1 MRAAL
6 AIAFML
12 AAQPALACHRY
23 SSWSYPWPQSCR
35 TSSAAPVHQRTW
47 FVEIKPEPPPPAPP
61 AVEPEEL
68 TRQQGLD
75 VLRRELR
82 MRSTQA
88 LELQT
93 LGLTMEEKRN
103 GD

>member
-1 MRAAL
+1 
-6 AIAFML
+6 ML
-12 AAQPALACHRY
+12 VLTAQPALARCHVIWR
-23 SSWSYPWPQSCR
+23 YPWPQHCQT
-35 TSSAAPVHQRTW
+35 TSRAHVHQRTW
-47 FVEIKPEPPPPAPP
+47 FVEIKPEPPPAPP
-61 AVEPEEL
+61 IDPDEL
-68 TRQQGLD
+68 TRTQAIETLKQ
-75 VLRRELR
+75 ELH

>member
-6 AIAFML
+6 ALLFL
-12 AAQPALACHRY
+12 LNAAPALARCH
-23 SSWSYPWPQSCR
+23 SIWHYPWRQPNCATVVTARAWS
-35 TSSAAPVHQRTW
+35 
-47 FVEIKPEPPPPAPP
+47 VEITKPPPEPASEDP
-61 AVEPEEL
+61 
-68 TRQQGLD
+68 TREQAIE
-75 VLRRELR
+75 VLKQELR
-82 MRSTQA
+82 MRTTQA

>member
-6 AIAFML
+6 ALVFLLNAE
-12 AAQPALACHRY
+12 PALARCH
-23 SSWSYPWPQSCR
+23 SIWHYPWRQPNCG
-35 TSSAAPVHQRTW
+35 TTAPRRTW
-47 FVEIKPEPPPPAPP
+47 FVEIKPEPAATPPAP
-61 AVEPEEL
+61 VKVDEEAL
-68 TRQQGLD
+68 TRAQAIETLKQ
-75 VLRRELR
+75 ELR
-82 MRSTQA
+82 MRTTQA